1 MKRTTAFVILLCLAS
16 AVTTHGGTILVQW
29 SDDGVSNLAATWSG
43 DFDVS
48 GYNLGAISSQGG
60 QSFLAD
66 SSPTFFLDFIGSTT
80 ALNNYNIISASPSVT
95 PPFNFDGT
103 VLTATGITTT
113 TPFDIIW
120 GSGQIGLNL
129 PVQGNQT
136 VSGSGTW
143 SGGTVSSVF
152 GSNLPLFQT
161 VTIFND
167 GVGNVINFQAV
178 PEPST
183 YAMLLAG
190 VGCGAAAFVRR
201 CRGSRNQ
208 PRRHDG

>member
-29 SDDGVSNLAATWSG
+29 SDDGATNLAATWSG

-48 GYNLGAISSQGG
+48 GYALGTPTTQNG
-60 QSFLAD
+60 QRFFATSAPNFVLD
-66 SSPTFFLDFIGSTT
+66 FVGSSSPSLVNYHINT
-80 ALNNYNIISASPSVT
+80 AAPTVT
-95 PPFNFDGT
+95 PPFFFIDNS
-103 VLTATGITTT
+103 LTQLGVTTA

-120 GSGQIGLNL
+120 DGVSIGLNL

-143 SGGTVSSVF
+143 FGGTVSTVF
-152 GSNLPLFQT
+152 GNNLPLFQT

-167 GVGNVINFQAV
+167 GVGNVINFMAV

-190 VGCGAAAFVRR
+190 VGCGAAGIVRR
-201 CRGSRNQ
+201 
-208 PRRHDG
+208 RRHSVRTP